1 MIDFRSHVL
10 PDMDDG
16 ATDVEMSV
24 AMLAMEKRQGVD
36 TVIATPHFY
45 MGEDSV
51 RSFLERRSRRY
62 EQLQPCL
69 NDDLPQL
76 RLGAE
81 VLAWQGMSETDLR
94 PLCMEDT
101 DLLLVEFP
109 FATMPYWLVEELEK
123 IIVEQRL
130 TLILA
135 HLERYMPF
143 YSQRD
148 VQALCELPDVI
159 QLNSQ
164 SLTGGLALRRLGKWL
179 PAVERVVLGTDMHNL
194 TDRAPCMDKAMR
206 TLSHGRTGNRW
217 KICIEQTS
225 DILLNEQAEED
236 WLFL

>member
-1 MIDFRSHVL
+1 MIDFHSHVL

-51 RSFLERRSRRY
+51 RSFLERRRRRY
-62 EQLQPCL
+62 AQLQPYL
-69 NDDLPQL
+69 SDDLPQL

-81 VLAWQGMSETDLR
+81 VLVWQGMSETDLR

-143 YSQRD
+143 YGQRD
-148 VQALCELPDVI
+148 VQALCELPDVVI

-164 SLTGGLALRRLGKWL
+164 SLTGGFALRRLGKWL
-179 PAVERVVLGTDMHNL
+179 PAVQRMVLGTDMHNL
-194 TDRAPCMDKAMR
+194 TDRAPCMDKAIR
-206 TLSHGRTGNRW
+206 TLSHNRNGRLW
-217 KICIEQTS
+217 LDCIERTMSQTDGS
-225 DILLNEQAEED
+225 ED
-236 WLFL
+236 EWI